1 MHVLNNLWCQHFAT
15 ALGFDSFSLI
25 YPGLGWWMVI
35 DLLQKSRVH
44 QVQVILKELNGRV
57 ILVKLVQIVIT
68 LLTTVMYVPNYSHTS
83 LWLCNDNI

>member
-1 MHVLNNLWCQHFAT
+1 
-15 ALGFDSFSLI
+15 
-25 YPGLGWWMVI
+25 MVI

-57 ILVKLVQIVIT
+57 ILARRVQIVIT

-83 LWLCNDNI
+83 LWLSNDNI